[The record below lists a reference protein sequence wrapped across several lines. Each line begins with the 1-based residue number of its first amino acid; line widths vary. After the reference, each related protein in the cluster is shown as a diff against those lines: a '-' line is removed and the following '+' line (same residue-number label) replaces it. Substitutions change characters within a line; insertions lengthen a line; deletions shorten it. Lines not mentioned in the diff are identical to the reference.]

1 MTRTP
6 QLTTVPGV
14 SPLICASLRGQ
25 NGAAVT
31 LKAMSIPSFMG
42 LISSRHALVV
52 ELARGLTHSRPATG
66 KRMAPG
72 NAFSASRLGC
82 ASGAGL
88 ESEISAFLGER
99 RSRVRQMDHW
109 IVVLCWFSRI
119 GRFG

>member
-25 NGAAVT
+25 NEAAVT
-31 LKAMSIPSFMG
+31 LKAIKNLSFMV
-42 LISSRHALVV
+42 LISSRHALIV

-82 ASGAGL
+82 ASDAGL
-88 ESEISAFLGER
+88 ESEISAFPGEQK
-99 RSRVRQMDHW
+99 SRGRQMDHG
-109 IVVLCWFSRI
+109 F
-119 GRFG
+119 